1 MDMYI
6 YAFQMGDELQ
16 YLGLKLL
23 EKMSMNHNPMNR
35 DSVS

>member
-6 YAFQMGDELQ
+6 YAFQMGDEIQ

-23 EKMSMNHNPMNR
+23 EKMSVNQP
-35 DSVS
+35 SE